1 MRLIL
6 RRSRVTHFMQHL
18 LVFPESAGTGI
29 TFRYPISYNCDSFS
43 LTFRWKPHRLTV
55 VTC

>member
-18 LVFPESAGTGI
+18 LMFPESAGTGI

-43 LTFRWKPHRLTV
+43 LTFRWRPHRLTV